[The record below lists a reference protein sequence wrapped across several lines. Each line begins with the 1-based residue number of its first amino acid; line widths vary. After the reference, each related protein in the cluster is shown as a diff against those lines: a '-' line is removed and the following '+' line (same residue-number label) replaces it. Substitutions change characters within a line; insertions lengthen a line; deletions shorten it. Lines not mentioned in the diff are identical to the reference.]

1 MRPHRMLALVLLGVL
16 TACVGENEA
25 APVAEGPVVKGG
37 DERTGVYEVVADWW
51 KAAPNHDDTWS
62 WGLVA
67 GVAVDNPD
75 RVLAVTW
82 GDRNGTEAPFAL
94 GKRHTNLIVAA
105 DRNGNITE
113 QWTQWDT
120 LIVRPHQ
127 VYVSPYD
134 PERHVW
140 VVDNGGAEGRHQ
152 ILKFSNDG
160 KQLVMRIGSETWPKT
175 RDEARANPDPGPY
188 EFGWPSTLAFLPNGD
203 FLLADGYW
211 NGRVVKFNAAGE
223 YLMEWGEVGTGPGEF
238 DLMHGTAVDREGR
251 VYIGDRTNN
260 RIQVFTSGG
269 EFIEEWDDV
278 HDPVNVWVDQNDA
291 VWVVSASHNRILKY
305 TREGE
310 FQYGWGVFGPY
321 AGNFDGGLSR
331 PHQIDVDQDG
341 VLYVANY
348 EGGWVNKFVPRANG
362 DPGKVVGPQLRL
374 N

>member
-1 MRPHRMLALVLLGVL
+1 MRSHRTAVALLIVAVC
-16 TACVGENEA
+16 ASCVGENEA
-25 APVAEGPVVKGG
+25 APAGAPVVKGG
-37 DERTGVYEVVADWW
+37 DDRTGNYEVVANWW
-51 KAAPNHDDTWS
+51 KAAPNHDSIWS

-120 LIVRPHQ
+120 LITRAHQ
-127 VYVSPYD
+127 IYVSPYD
-134 PERHVW
+134 PDRSVW

-160 KQLVMRIGSETWPKT
+160 ARLLMRIGSETWPKT
-175 RDEARANPDPGPY
+175 REEARANKDPGPD

-223 YLMEWGEVGTGPGEF
+223 YLMEWGHVGSGPGEF
-238 DLMHGTAVDREGR
+238 DLMHGTAVDRDGR

-260 RIQVFTSGG
+260 RIQVFSSNGD
-269 EFIEEWDDV
+269 FIEEWPNV
-278 HDPVNVWVDQNDA
+278 HDPVGVWIDQSGA

-305 TREGE
+305 TRDGE
-310 FQYGWGVFGPY
+310 FLYGWGVFGPY
-321 AGNFDGGLSR
+321 AGNFPGGLSR

-341 VLYVANY
+341 ALYVANY
-348 EGGWVNKFVPRANG
+348 EGGWVNKFVPRQNA
-362 DPGKVVGPQLRL
+362 DAGKIVGRQLRL
-374 N
+374 D